1 MGFPGGSAVKNPP
14 ANAGDWGSIPE
25 LGSSPGEG
33 NGNPLRSSC
42 LGNPM
47 NRGAWQAT
55 IHGVTESQTQLSDY
69 SHRHHHAVHTTG
81 SQVSGILE
89 FQPLRT
95 EGEARFFEVT
105 EPVGGLRVGCCMA
118 ACPSASCLILALIYP
133 DSPCVFLK

>member
-1 MGFPGGSAVKNPP
+1 M
-14 ANAGDWGSIPE
+14 D
-25 LGSSPGEG
+25 
-33 NGNPLRSSC
+33 
-42 LGNPM
+42 
-47 NRGAWQAT
+47 RGAWQAT

-105 EPVGGLRVGCCMA
+105 EPVGGLRVVA
-118 ACPSASCLILALIYP
+118 AWLPAPQRPASSLLLFILIPLV
-133 DSPCVFLK
+133 SS